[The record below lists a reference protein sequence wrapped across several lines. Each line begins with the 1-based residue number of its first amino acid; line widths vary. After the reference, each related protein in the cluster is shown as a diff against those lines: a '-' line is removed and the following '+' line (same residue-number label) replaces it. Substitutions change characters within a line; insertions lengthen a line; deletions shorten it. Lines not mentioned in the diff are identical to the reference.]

1 MCLMNS
7 QYKINEKQDKCKIL
21 MSTNSLKLYL
31 NIFIFYEDFN
41 SILSQSKLFIY
52 MIEECNSTMRNDI
65 TKLWKYVAILP
76 EDNMPF
82 APLSRL

>member
-7 QYKINEKQDKCKIL
+7 QYKINEKQYKFKIL

-31 NIFIFYEDFN
+31 NIFIFYEDLN
-41 SILSQSKLFIY
+41 STLFQSKLFIY

-65 TKLWKYVAILP
+65 AKL
-76 EDNMPF
+76 
-82 APLSRL
+82 